1 MIIKNITDIS
11 WTKYVPH
18 FVHVDADILQARIHQ
33 RWQLSPL

>member
-11 WTKYVPH
+11 WTKYVLY
-18 FVHVDADILQARIHQ
+18 FVHKDADILQARIHQ